1 MIMNGLKALPPAQS
15 NEAVTQMVDEL
26 LNWDK
31 NIAKVQGKRV
41 KTVGNPSENQTEQM
55 MAELRRLPPE
65 ELEKV
70 TRELLAALVK
80 GKDNVD
86 KFKNGEDERP
96 AE

>member
-1 MIMNGLKALPPAQS
+1 MIINGLKALPPAQG
-15 NEAVTQMVDEL
+15 NEAMTQIVDEL
-26 LNWDK
+26 LKWDN

-55 MAELRRLPPE
+55 MAGLRRLPPE

-80 GKDNVD
+80 GKDN
-86 KFKNGEDERP
+86 GEGERQC
-96 AE
+96 

>member
-1 MIMNGLKALPPAQS
+1 MINNELKALPPAQN
-15 NEAVTQMVDEL
+15 NEAVTQMDDEL

-31 NIAKVQGKRV
+31 NITKVQGKRV
-41 KTVGNPSENQTEQM
+41 KTVGNPSVNQTEQM
-55 MAELRRLPPE
+55 MAGLRSLPPE

-70 TRELLAALVK
+70 TRELLATLVK

-86 KFKNGEDERP
+86 KFKKGDEARP